1 MYLEACTLRV
11 KSRGDDWS
19 AVVLQLVDEPYIKYV
34 YATHSRDFVLRVNK
48 PSERER
54 ERPNYETWRISEST
68 LLCKQSFQIENCSNR
83 VISAGFLQAYS
94 LPCSCSLS
102 PYTVRQRRVY
112 LILKIENG
120 SKSKEGKSKYKK

>member
-54 ERPNYETWRISEST
+54 ERERKTKLRNVAN
-68 LLCKQSFQIENCSNR
+68 F
-83 VISAGFLQAYS
+83 
-94 LPCSCSLS
+94 
-102 PYTVRQRRVY
+102 RVY
-112 LILKIENG
+112 
-120 SKSKEGKSKYKK
+120 STV